1 MEVSASS
8 PGDAG
13 FEKFWSGP
21 SSPSAVGFL
30 DVFIRRTIAM
40 GIRNE
45 RFRVDLSGSFQ
56 KIFGVFRA

>member
-40 GIRNE
+40 A
-45 RFRVDLSGSFQ
+45 SGMNASEL
-56 KIFGVFRA
+56 I